1 MDRKRI
7 IVIITSVVVVLLIIL
22 LIIFLLFRFGQD
34 ETSPPELTNTN
45 TEPDEITRQIEQLPP
60 PSEKRVESD
69 EKYPLG
75 LKQFALAYSER
86 FASYST
92 DANFKNLEDLKPLST
107 NKMINWIDDYITDFD
122 FNNGEFEAVEARALN
137 NQLLYHAEDTAIITV
152 SLQLTKF
159 KGNRT
164 NPETTYGKVELR
176 GVKVGDQ
183 WKIDE
188 VNWQ

>member
-92 DANFKNLEDLKPLST
+92 DANFKNLED
-107 NKMINWIDDYITDFD
+107 FD